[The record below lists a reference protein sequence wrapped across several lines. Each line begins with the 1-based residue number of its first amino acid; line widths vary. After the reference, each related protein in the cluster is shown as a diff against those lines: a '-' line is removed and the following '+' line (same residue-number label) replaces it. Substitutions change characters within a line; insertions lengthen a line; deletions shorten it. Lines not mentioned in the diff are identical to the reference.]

1 MSDTYDDL
9 IDQAYNVRRALP
21 DHPATFARWRQESD
35 AYLAACPA
43 AQIDLPY
50 GPDTGQRLD
59 LFPATAGSN
68 QTDPPLIL
76 LIHGGY
82 WQALDK
88 ADNRQMARAFNQ
100 AGFSVA
106 VLNYRLCP
114 TVGIQAICEDVTAAA
129 QWLAKEAPTLGV
141 ACSQMAVIGHSAG
154 AHLAAM
160 LACLMTQEAA
170 LVDSELV
177 YLGLVSGVFQLSPL
191 LATRINDKL
200 GLSPSQAEVLS
211 PTTHS
216 PPSGLWVDAFVGEYE
231 TAGFFDQHRALQ
243 AAWGQHTRLHHRV
256 VASVDHLTIWD
267 QLTDRDSPVASRML
281 TALEQRTATD

>member
-35 AYLAACPA
+35 AYLAACPD
-43 AQIDLPY
+43 AQIDLAY
-50 GPDTGQRLD
+50 GPDTAQRLD
-59 LFPATAGSN
+59 LFPAIGASDH
-68 QTDPPLIL
+68 TDPPLVL

-88 ADNRQMARAFNQ
+88 ADNRQMARAFNE
-100 AGFSVA
+100 AGYSVA

-114 TVGIQAICEDVTAAA
+114 NVGIANICEDVAAAA
-129 QWLAKEAPTLGV
+129 QWLATDAAALGLD
-141 ACSQMAVIGHSAG
+141 CSHMAVIGHSAG

-160 LACLMTQEAA
+160 LACLMTRKDAP
-170 LVDSELV
+170 VDSELV

-200 GLSPSQAEVLS
+200 GLSPSQAETLS
-211 PTTHS
+211 PTAYR
-216 PPSGLWVDAFVGEYE
+216 PPTGLWVDAFVGEYE

-243 AAWGQHTRLHHRV
+243 ATWGQHTRLHHRV

-267 QLTDRDSPVASRML
+267 QLTDQGSPVASRML
-281 TALEQRTATD
+281 SALAQRTASR